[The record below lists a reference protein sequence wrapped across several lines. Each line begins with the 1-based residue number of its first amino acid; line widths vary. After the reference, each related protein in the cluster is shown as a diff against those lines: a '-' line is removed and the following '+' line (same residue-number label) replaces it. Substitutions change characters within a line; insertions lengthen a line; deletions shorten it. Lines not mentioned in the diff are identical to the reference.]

1 MIPRPL
7 AATSIPEPSIWILW
21 HKRFGDLDQMRS
33 LTEAL
38 GWPCVIKRLAFRQ
51 PHNMPALAPLLFD
64 RRNSDP
70 LEPPWPNL
78 VLAAEALSCWKALR
92 LRHKVPAQIKVAAV
106 GRPLGGA
113 GFYDLVL
120 TTAQY
125 RLPRLPNV
133 VELALPLGPPGGA
146 DAEDRAA
153 CDLAPGPGPFTTVLV
168 GGTSPPDLLD
178 EASAFGLAEAVLHH
192 ADRAGRT
199 LLVATGPRTN
209 EAAAKMLA
217 SLITP
222 PHRVHLWQAESANP
236 YRRWIDLAYE
246 IVVTSDSVSMVRD
259 ALAADKPVYVYRLP
273 QSAGPGPQLAGL
285 LHGLAYRQPAGFAS
299 RTVALPF
306 ERGVIEAPADRNLL
320 FERLVA
326 EGRLAWFGDIFDD
339 TSEGPDHD
347 DMATAVTAV
356 KQLFSPIAK
365 NG

>member
-1 MIPRPL
+1 LPQAL
-7 AATSIPEPSIWILW
+7 AAMSSPKPSIWILW
-21 HKRFGDLDQMRS
+21 HKRLGDLDQMRS

-38 GWPCVIKRLAFRQ
+38 GWPCVIKRLAFQQ
-51 PHNMPALAPLLFD
+51 PHNVPALAPLLFD

-70 LEPPWPNL
+70 LGPPWPDL
-78 VLAAEALSCWKALR
+78 LLAAEALSCWKALR
-92 LRHKVPAQIKVAAV
+92 LRQEARGASKVAAI

-133 VELALPLGPPGGA
+133 VELALPLGPPGGG
-146 DAEDRAA
+146 DVEGRAM

-178 EASAFGLAEAVLHH
+178 EQSAFGLAEALLHH
-192 ADRAGRT
+192 ADRTERT
-199 LLVATGPRTN
+199 LLVATGPRTGK
-209 EAAAKMLA
+209 AATAILA
-217 SLITP
+217 RLITP
-222 PHRVHLWQAESANP
+222 PHRVHLWRAENANP
-236 YRRWIDLAYE
+236 YRLWIELAYE

-259 ALAADKPVYVYRLP
+259 ALAADKPVHVYRLP

-285 LHGLAYRQPAGFAS
+285 LHSLAYRQPKGFAS
-299 RTVALPF
+299 KTVALPF
-306 ERGVIEAPADRNLL
+306 ERGIIEAPADRSLL

-339 TSEGPDHD
+339 ASEGQDHD

-356 KQLFSPIAK
+356 KRLFS
-365 NG
+365 